1 MLQGMDFIN
10 EMSGSPPEK
19 EDLDFYN
26 NLQRV
31 ENDRGAVG
39 AAVDQYYD
47 EDDMDEQDFD
57 NLEPD
62 EMMKMI
68 EMQQRQQQMGNNDGD
83 FSNMLA
89 GGENN

>member
-31 ENDRGAVG
+31 ENGQGAVG

-47 EDDMDEQDFD
+47 EDDMDDQDFD

>member
-1 MLQGMDFIN
+1 MINKSCESPGLEEVDQEMLQGMDFIN

-68 EMQQRQQQMGNNDGD
+68 EMQQRQQ
-83 FSNMLA
+83 
-89 GGENN
+89 